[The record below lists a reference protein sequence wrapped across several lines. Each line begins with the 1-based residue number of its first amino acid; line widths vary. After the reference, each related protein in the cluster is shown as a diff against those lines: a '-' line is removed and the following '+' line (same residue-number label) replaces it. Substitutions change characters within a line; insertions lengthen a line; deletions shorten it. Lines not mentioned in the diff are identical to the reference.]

1 MKWFS
6 KAAVSGL
13 LWLTFSAT
21 AVFGST
27 LYITGQT
34 ESVNDGGQFLAN
46 LGNSA
51 QSCYIYCVDLQNYT
65 TSPEQVNISTPNT
78 STPDVGTSFDGLAD
92 TRYGA
97 VPTSAFTYDGTG
109 ATTLNSAQRYVM
121 AAWLTTQYN
130 FTSGVTTPDD
140 EIQNAIWTLLNT
152 TAKTRSNP
160 NGTNGFPGGDAQG
173 TGAYLAQA
181 YSFLTTTPSATLLQ
195 FESEIQIF
203 TSTDTVTYSGTG
215 WNPVSGAQEMI
226 TVTPE
231 PATLAMMGA
240 GLLALGL
247 IRRRIKA

>member
-6 KAAVSGL
+6 KAAVGGL

-34 ESVNDGGQFLAN
+34 ENVSDGGQFLAN
-46 LGNSA
+46 LGNPA
-51 QSCYIYCVDLQNYT
+51 QSFYIYCVDFQNYEI
-65 TSPEQVNISTPNT
+65 SPEQVNISTPNT
-78 STPDVGTSFDGLAD
+78 STADTSPNFDGLAD

-97 VPTSAFTYDGTG
+97 VPTALFTYDGTG
-109 ATTLNSAQRYVM
+109 ANALNSAQRYVM
-121 AAWLTTQYN
+121 AAWLTTRYS
-130 FTSGVTTPDD
+130 FPGGAVTTADD

-152 TAKTRSNP
+152 TGST
-160 NGTNGFPGGDAQG
+160 GGFPFGDILG
-173 TGAYLAQA
+173 TGTYLSQA
-181 YSFLTTTPSATLLQ
+181 YNFVTTTPTSALLQ
-195 FESEIQIF
+195 FENEIRIF
-203 TSTDTVTYSGTG
+203 TSTNTVTYSGTG
-215 WNPVSGAQEMI
+215 WSPVTGDQEMI

-247 IRRRIKA
+247 IRKRIKA